1 MNPKRISKIIK
12 HTGKLLKVV
21 LTEIFGDPQEKE
33 EPNDHK
39 TGDSGND

>member
-12 HTGKLLKVV
+12 HTGMVLKEVLSELL
-21 LTEIFGDPQEKE
+21 GDKEKE
-33 EPNDHK
+33 KPDDHK